1 MRMSSRAAVVVP
13 VSAVGASNASGLAG
27 AATGAGNAPGRSTMR
42 AWLRTPDPAPAVL
55 LATSLASAWAGVRAS
70 AAGASA
76 ALAAERVAAIVAA
89 AEETAERMRLETE
102 ERVNAR
108 IAEAQRAADNRVRA
122 AEEEASDAVRLA
134 QTEAARL
141 RSSGEADAEAARTA
155 ATNEALG
162 IVARAEESASQIVSE
177 ARSSADASLA
187 SAEERA
193 RGMLEDARATAE
205 GVRSEGLELVSNLRE
220 MSNSLRANAERLLGT
235 SSAFIRRS
243 RPRSRGPSGARES
256 GLRRLR
262 RLRRR
267 AVVVVSCRSM
277 PMPSAGTTCSTCR
290 SSSRRAEPPAER
302 FSCTRR
308 FSVRTTCEHTFV
320 MNSNVKGAVA
330 EQAIVLAATKLGV
343 PVLRPVADHGR
354 TDLALEIG
362 GDLFRVQVKWGR
374 LSPARDVVIVALA
387 TSRCT
392 PRGHIRSTYAE
403 HEVDLFA
410 VYCGKLDRCF
420 LLPAGLLVNK
430 TVVYLR
436 LTAAR
441 NGQRACINL
450 ADDFTFDGAVAQL
463 ARATRWQRVGQGFE
477 SPQLHS
483 FSDSR
488 SESVTIGAEAFR
500 ESRILA

>member
-1 MRMSSRAAVVVP
+1 
-13 VSAVGASNASGLAG
+13 
-27 AATGAGNAPGRSTMR
+27 
-42 AWLRTPDPAPAVL
+42 
-55 LATSLASAWAGVRAS
+55 
-70 AAGASA
+70 
-76 ALAAERVAAIVAA
+76 
-89 AEETAERMRLETE
+89 
-102 ERVNAR
+102 
-108 IAEAQRAADNRVRA
+108 
-122 AEEEASDAVRLA
+122 
-134 QTEAARL
+134 
-141 RSSGEADAEAARTA
+141 
-155 ATNEALG
+155 
-162 IVARAEESASQIVSE
+162 
-177 ARSSADASLA
+177 
-187 SAEERA
+187 
-193 RGMLEDARATAE
+193 
-205 GVRSEGLELVSNLRE
+205 
-220 MSNSLRANAERLLGT
+220 
-235 SSAFIRRS
+235 
-243 RPRSRGPSGARES
+243 
-256 GLRRLR
+256 
-262 RLRRR
+262 
-267 AVVVVSCRSM
+267 
-277 PMPSAGTTCSTCR
+277 
-290 SSSRRAEPPAER
+290 
-302 FSCTRR
+302 
-308 FSVRTTCEHTFV
+308 

-500 ESRILA
+500 ESLGFWLDQVAAGEEVVVTRRGKPMVRMTTMGPASPPPPSAPATAPLSPPLALLPPTTAAGPA